1 MSKTNASKVATPPL
15 SFGDGLALRAGLLVF
30 LAAAQMPFLAFL
42 LDPLAM
48 NDTAPAWLRMRTVL
62 REGVPLTLF
71 FLAAFAVLMT
81 PRRRVFAADWALAAK
96 PHAWRAPLSINLAIF
111 TALGVATPMLN
122 AYGAAQAAPPWLFFW
137 LWLGAIAVAY
147 ILLFIAAAPIRFW
160 RELLGRE
167 RALIAL
173 AAGAAMM
180 IEAAAILSRQSW
192 NALSEAT
199 FHVSAFLLSLYES
212 DVTTRIDDRVIGVN
226 DFTVNIAAACSGYEG
241 IGLVVTFLAIYM
253 WIFRSALRFPNI
265 YLILPFGVAAI
276 WLLNSVRIAI
286 LVSLGAHVSP
296 EIAITGF
303 HSQAGWMM
311 FLIVTIGIMLLVH
324 RMPFF
329 HDQAAAPS
337 AVEPSPAVHEAT
349 ALLAPFL
356 AMTAA
361 GIVAAAFSGGGYWLY
376 ALRVTALSL
385 ALFAFWRFYRALDW
399 RIGWEPVLLGLGV
412 GALWIATDPASGSAS
427 GEDALG
433 DWLGTL
439 GPGAAIAWIIMRT
452 AGTILLVPIA
462 EELAF
467 RGYFHRKLI
476 ADKFETVAEGAFSW
490 KAFLITSAFFGV
502 LHERWLSG
510 ALAGAVF
517 AVALYRSGKITG
529 AIAAHMS
536 ANALIA
542 FWAIVFGQWTL
553 M

>member
-1 MSKTNASKVATPPL
+1 MSKTTASEIAKPPL
-15 SFGDGLALRAGLLVF
+15 SFGGGLTLRAGLLVL
-30 LAAAQMPFLAFL
+30 LAAAEMPFLAFL
-42 LDPLAM
+42 LDPLTM

-71 FLAAFAVLMT
+71 FLAAFAILMT
-81 PRRRVFAADWALAAK
+81 PRRRAFAAEWAAAAK
-96 PHAWRAPLSINLAIF
+96 DHAWRTPLMINIAIVAALA
-111 TALGVATPMLN
+111 VATPMLN
-122 AYGAAQAAPPWLFFW
+122 AYGAAQAEPPWLFFW
-137 LWLGAIAVAY
+137 LWLGAIAIAY
-147 ILLFIAAAPIRFW
+147 ALLFIAAAPLRFW
-160 RELLGRE
+160 RDFVGRE
-167 RALIAL
+167 RAVIAL

-180 IEAAAILSRQSW
+180 IEAATVLSRQSW
-192 NALSEAT
+192 TALSEAT
-199 FHVSAFLLSLYES
+199 FHVSAFFLSLYER

-253 WIFRSALRFPNI
+253 WIFRSVLRFPNV

-324 RMPFF
+324 RMAFF
-329 HDQAAAPS
+329 HDQAATPS
-337 AVEPSPAVHEAT
+337 ATETSPAVREAT

-376 ALRVTALSL
+376 ALRVAALSL

-399 RIGWEPVLLGLGV
+399 RIGWEPIVLGLGV
-412 GALWIATDPASGSAS
+412 GAVWIATNPASDS
-427 GEDALG
+427 DALR

-439 GPGAAIAWIIMRT
+439 GPGAAVAWIVMRT
-452 AGTILLVPIA
+452 VGTILLVPIA

-476 ADKFETVAEGAFSW
+476 ADRFETVAEGAFSW
-490 KAFLITSAFFGV
+490 KAFLITSALFGA

-517 AVALYRSGKITG
+517 ALALYRSGKITG